1 MRNGGKGS
9 ANVEEWINGGASGQ
23 IAPKSGERRWRRSR
37 LFGSFSGNMWLI
49 DGGRCLG
56 FDGRRFMIR
65 LVVVASGS
73 MTENESKH
81 LGRWPRAEA
90 FVSVLFR
97 FFF

>member
-1 MRNGGKGS
+1 MVVLLAKSRQKVVNGG
-9 ANVEEWINGGASGQ
+9 GGDRGC
-23 IAPKSGERRWRRSR
+23 
-37 LFGSFSGNMWLI
+37 FGFFTGVVWLI

-90 FVSVLFR
+90 FVSVRLR